1 MHFCGAP
8 SQTCGCRTSPRRR
21 KRCDKI
27 LNKGKRQMQD
37 SAKPAAGS
45 SSGPAASLRIVHR
58 AQLAG
63 MPTGDRQEVRVIT
76 ATLQPGERT
85 PRHTHRFPVTV
96 YVLQG
101 GFTLELE
108 GREPVS
114 AQAGEAM
121 IEPPHVKMTGLNPS
135 ASEPTRLA
143 MVYVSDPDTPFAEL
157 AP

>member
-1 MHFCGAP
+1 
-8 SQTCGCRTSPRRR
+8 
-21 KRCDKI
+21 
-27 LNKGKRQMQD
+27 MQD
-37 SAKPAAGS
+37 STRAAQANPPT
-45 SSGPAASLRIVHR
+45 GPAASLSIVHR
-58 AQLAG
+58 ALVAG
-63 MPTGDRQEVRVIT
+63 MPTGDKQEVRVMT
-76 ATLQPGERT
+76 ATLEPGDRT

-101 GFTLELE
+101 TFTLELE
-108 GREPVS
+108 GRDPVS

-135 ASEPTRLA
+135 ATEPTRLA